1 MNIHKYIFED
11 NKIKDVTY
19 LATFKIDILNK
30 EYVMYSLESDINEI
44 LLGELIDENG
54 IKKVVGVSSEDEDI
68 VSLYF
73 DEIIK
78 EMNR

>member
-1 MNIHKYIFED
+1 MFYKNYF
-11 NKIKDVTY
+11 NSNTY
-19 LATFKIDILNK
+19 ANRGM
-30 EYVMYSLESDINEI
+30 ELESDINEI

-54 IKKVVGVSSEDEDI
+54 IKKVVGVSSEDENI

-78 EMNR
+78 EMSR